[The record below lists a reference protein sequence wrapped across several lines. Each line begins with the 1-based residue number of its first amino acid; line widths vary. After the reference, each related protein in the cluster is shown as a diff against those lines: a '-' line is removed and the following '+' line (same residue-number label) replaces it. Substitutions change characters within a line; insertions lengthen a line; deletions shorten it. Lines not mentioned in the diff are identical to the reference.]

1 MASTIGPADCSS
13 GYCSNVRYCGR
24 GNSESN
30 PGFPFPANR
39 DCLNRACFEHDRCYE
54 EKCIAND
61 CLWSPQS
68 TACDQPFFASC
79 NSCNPLNEEG
89 HRPSSFDAITCKIA
103 EKMSKRTPEPAC
115 EQPAPE
121 CKGCEVC
128 QNDACVDAPPTGYQT
143 CDDECCQGPCAPEG
157 GCCSAFRWCQ
167 NATVCCPLGQSCIS
181 PLDRAPFCCSALQAC
196 QDGGFG
202 EKKVC
207 CDEGETCKCSLA
219 GCSCQ
224 P

>member
-1 MASTIGPADCSS
+1 MTSVSDQIMWESS
-13 GYCSNVRYCGR
+13 
-24 GNSESN
+24 
-30 PGFPFPANR
+30 
-39 DCLNRACFEHDRCYE
+39 L
-54 EKCIAND
+54 
-61 CLWSPQS
+61 
-68 TACDQPFFASC
+68 
-79 NSCNPLNEEG
+79 
-89 HRPSSFDAITCKIA
+89 
-103 EKMSKRTPEPAC
+103 
-115 EQPAPE
+115 EQGQQHAAKEDKPIIVDFSAAPE

-128 QNDACVDAPPTGYQT
+128 QNDACVDSPPSGFQT

-207 CDEGETCKCSLA
+207 CDEGTTCKCSLA